1 MILFRIYNKI
11 KMQNPE
17 QHVIRVLKN
26 EEKQHRKMNEE
37 GREGTEWNL
46 REGKNR
52 ITEWRERECVRLGF
66 F

>member
-1 MILFRIYNKI
+1 M
-11 KMQNPE
+11 
-17 QHVIRVLKN
+17 IRVLKN

>member
-1 MILFRIYNKI
+1 M
-11 KMQNPE
+11 
-17 QHVIRVLKN
+17 IRVLKN

-66 F
+66 FRVEDVSVKSLVSLI